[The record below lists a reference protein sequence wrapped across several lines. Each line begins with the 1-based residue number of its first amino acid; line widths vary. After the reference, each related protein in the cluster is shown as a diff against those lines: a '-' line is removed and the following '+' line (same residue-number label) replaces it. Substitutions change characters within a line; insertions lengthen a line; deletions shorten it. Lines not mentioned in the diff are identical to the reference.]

1 MDALKAFAREWNLD
15 HGVPTSP
22 HFVAWF
28 FIVPAVYL
36 FLFGSFRALNL
47 WPGKTRFGSRG
58 SDIMA
63 YELTALMCVTYLTFW
78 GSIAFFDLMP
88 GKFDY
93 NNVYNDQFYAKSIF
107 VEDYLLAP
115 VLSYQGWLLLLSFI
129 ENDLRDV
136 AMIGHHVATFAVGYF
151 CLYPYCHGYS
161 LFFVG
166 IVEFTN
172 VPLTF
177 VDIFKYFPDLK
188 EKFSAVNEV
197 SRIIFAIAFIIIRL
211 IMWPYIGITKF
222 WVGSVDLVKTGN
234 AHSNFVV
241 IFVLAANLFLTGLQ
255 FLWGYK
261 IFGFLLPKK
270 ASSKK
275 QK

>member
-1 MDALKAFAREWNLD
+1 M
-15 HGVPTSP
+15 
-22 HFVAWF
+22 
-28 FIVPAVYL
+28 
-36 FLFGSFRALNL
+36 
-47 WPGKTRFGSRG
+47 
-58 SDIMA
+58 
-63 YELTALMCVTYLTFW
+63 
-78 GSIAFFDLMP
+78 
-88 GKFDY
+88 
-93 NNVYNDQFYAKSIF
+93 
-107 VEDYLLAP
+107 
-115 VLSYQGWLLLLSFI
+115 
-129 ENDLRDV
+129 
-136 AMIGHHVATFAVGYF
+136 
-151 CLYPYCHGYS
+151 
-161 LFFVG
+161 G

-197 SRIIFAIAFIIIRL
+197 SRVIFAIAFIIIRL

-222 WVGSVDLVKTGN
+222 WVGSVDLVKTGH

-270 ASSKK
+270 PSSKK